1 MQSNPINALETLKVV
16 NAALAF
22 FLELAMLAVFSYWGF
37 HGEKNILAKWFLGI
51 GTPLV
56 VAILWGVFLSP
67 NAEYR
72 LDITAGTV
80 LSLVLFSIAVMALYQ
95 TNHPALAIALASI
108 VIVNQIFLFLWKQW

>member
-1 MQSNPINALETLKVV
+1 MQSNPVSLLETLKTI
-16 NAALAF
+16 NAILAF
-22 FLELAMLAVFSYWGF
+22 FLELAMFAVFSYWGF

-51 GTPLV
+51 GTPLA

-67 NAEYR
+67 NAEHR

-80 LSLVLFSIAVMALYQ
+80 LSLVLFLLAVMAIYQ
-95 TNHPALAIALASI
+95 TNHPALAIAFASI